1 MKNIYTLILSVI
13 ISAVGAF
20 AQSVETAGFEPDT
33 VRPDGVAEYRLVFK
47 DLKGSVDI
55 SKIRLPDGLSIV
67 GKSTSRNYS
76 FVNGKMSNS
85 TTLVLSMRASKEGQ
99 LTIPEWEVSVDG
111 KPFKIAAATLSV
123 DKSAPVQTRDEFD
136 DDPFG
141 IAFGNLPISM
151 RVRLGMRVRRNNA
164 NSVRQQ
170 IQSFESN
177 LRNNAKLEI
186 KFPRQKIY
194 VGESV
199 PCELVFSF
207 DNSLTER
214 GFTLAQL
221 MPEIKKADAFDC
233 PAFSEKPAVVLSPD
247 GKRVLVKY
255 TTAITPLKAGS
266 YDLDFSAKGVFNRQP
281 TADDLMGTSI
291 FDRMMSFGGGTQIP
305 FEVNMESK
313 KVEVAELPAEGRP
326 ADFTGAIGSFS
337 LENVRVEPDALT
349 VGEPCSIFAKIVGV
363 GNFPRIREPKLE
375 AGDDWKTY
383 KAKSSFTDESN
394 GLANIGFKTFE
405 YTAVPKKAD
414 LPFAPAVLF
423 NYFDPIS
430 EKYVE
435 IKSKP
440 AAVSVAPSGRSK
452 RAERERNAV
461 PEPAFGKIVETASV
475 SDGGGKLLN
484 SPYFWGGQ
492 VLFVCVLAAFVLAR
506 RESLRRK
513 NDAGYAKSLSDKKES
528 ARHLKSARE
537 AAKNGDFRAF
547 FEQSRRALQYALA
560 AECDRQAP
568 SLTTREALEMMS
580 ERGMSDSDKSDATLF
595 FDGADAISFGGMDTS
610 KLDIHWLDGKLVS
623 LVGKISKRK

>member
-13 ISAVGAF
+13 ISAAHAA
-20 AQSVETAGFEPDT
+20 AQSVETAGFEPET
-33 VRPDGVAEYRLVFK
+33 VHPDGVAEYRLVFK

-55 SKIRLPDGLSIV
+55 SKISLPDGLSIV

-85 TTLVLSMRASKEGQ
+85 TTLVMSMRASKEGR

-141 IAFGNLPISM
+141 SAFGNLPIS
-151 RVRLGMRVRRNNA
+151 MRVRRNNA

-177 LRNNAKLEI
+177 LRNSAKLEI

-221 MPEIKKADAFDC
+221 MPEIQKADAFDC
-233 PAFSEKPAVVLSPD
+233 PAFSEKPVVVLSPD

-291 FDRMMSFGGGTQIP
+291 FDRMMSFGGGSQIP

-383 KAKSSFTDESN
+383 KAKSSFIDESN

-414 LPFAPAVLF
+414 LPFAPPILF

-440 AAVSVAPSGRSK
+440 VPVSVAPSGRSK
-452 RAERERNAV
+452 RAEQAQKAA
-461 PEPAFGKIVETASV
+461 PEPAFGKIVETARV
-475 SDGGGKLLN
+475 SDNGGRLLN

-492 VLFVCVLAAFVLAR
+492 IVLICALAAFVFGR
-506 RESLRRK
+506 RESLRRR
-513 NDAGYAKSLSDKKES
+513 NDAGYAKLLADKRES
-528 ARHLKSARE
+528 SRHLKSARD
-537 AAKNGDFRAF
+537 AAKNGDFRGF
-547 FEQSRRALQYALA
+547 FEEARRALQYALA
-560 AECDRQAP
+560 AGCDRQAP
-568 SLTTREALEMMS
+568 SLTTREAVEMMS
-580 ERGMSDSDKSDATLF
+580 ARNMSDSDKSDATLF

-623 LVGKISKRK
+623 LAGKISKRK